1 MLDKL
6 LDDIAG
12 ALLTTHPSRQLI
24 DDVRQERENIRAWMT
39 TFEARA
45 RMLRFDRDELACL
58 AERLDTVLPELEAL
72 QRD

>member
-12 ALLTTHPSRQLI
+12 ALLTAHPRRQLL
-24 DDVRQERENIRAWMT
+24 DDVRQERENIRTWMT
-39 TFEARA
+39 ILEARA
-45 RMLRFDRDELACL
+45 RMVRFDRHELACL